1 MLYYLRKNP
10 KLLPRDLISRLE
22 ALNKYIMYI
31 PAGIQEEGREGNWL
45 TGARSFTQKE
55 LVNIV
60 MFMIPRA
67 WLNAML
73 AADMKPYGMSLPTL
87 KAYLP
92 NFQKTMTSEHKVPNK
107 P

>member
-1 MLYYLRKNP
+1 MQFYLRKNP

-31 PAGIQEEGREGNWL
+31 PTGIQEEGREGDWL

-60 MFMIPRA
+60 MFMIPKA

-73 AADMKPYGMSLPTL
+73 AADMKPYAMTLPG
-87 KAYLP
+87 
-92 NFQKTMTSEHKVPNK
+92 TS
-107 P
+107 